1 MGNSKENGLGL
12 TYSVARSFRMA
23 LGCPEIT
30 GLSLELGMGMGEVGV
45 DLHIQIRQRH
55 ICIYKLDGGT
65 FAYTK

>member
-1 MGNSKENGLGL
+1 
-12 TYSVARSFRMA
+12 MA

-30 GLSLELGMGMGEVGV
+30 GLSLELGMGVGEVGV